1 MILIAISHGRKSSV
15 IAIRELLY
23 TNLDSDSIIP
33 KNIKIAYG
41 NKKKRGLLSQTPQE
55 FKDQEIKR
63 LKTSKFE
70 HQFCGTKP
78 DTEP

>member
-23 TNLDSDSIIP
+23 TNLDSDSIIS
-33 KNIKIAYG
+33 KNIKLPTAI
-41 NKKKRGLLSQTPQE
+41 KKRGLLSQTPQG